1 MQEVATRNNLLEHAL
16 TKALS
21 RLDDLAQIKTDVS
34 ELKSVC
40 SKMDDDLLDMCDR
53 VTSIETAIKGLQTWK
68 KRLMTWVIAAGL
80 GASGGTLKDRVGEF
94 LPRDESRE
102 EAVLSD

>member
-21 RLDDLAQIKTDVS
+21 RLDDLAQIKADMS

-53 VTSIETAIKGLQTWK
+53 VTSIETAVKGLQTWK

-94 LPRDESRE
+94 LLRDESRE

>member
-94 LPRDESRE
+94 LLRDESRE